1 MYEKYGINKK
11 LEKWVKF
18 IMEPEAIKMGEYEG
32 SEAFIKAQEEL
43 NKINGSEEEKRNA
56 LRRLMFI
63 LDQSSLR
70 KDGYDEGR
78 EKKAIEIAKN
88 MLNDGVDDKLI
99 IKYTKISKKELKE
112 IKEDMQVAKSVE

>member
-1 MYEKYGINKK
+1 
-11 LEKWVKF
+11 
-18 IMEPEAIKMGEYEG
+18 MEEYEG

-88 MLNDGVDDKLI
+88 MLNDGIDNKLI